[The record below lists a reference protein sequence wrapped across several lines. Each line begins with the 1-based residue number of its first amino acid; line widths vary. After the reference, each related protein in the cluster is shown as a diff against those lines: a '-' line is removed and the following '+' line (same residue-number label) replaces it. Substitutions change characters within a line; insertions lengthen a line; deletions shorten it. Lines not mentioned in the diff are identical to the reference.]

1 MPDALSSY
9 IKLIDESIK
18 ILSASDASTV
28 YSAEYGWMIALFL
41 RDTARAVF
49 LAGMTAKIK

>member
-9 IKLIDESIK
+9 LKLIDESIK

-28 YSAEYGWMIALFL
+28 YSAEYG
-41 RDTARAVF
+41 
-49 LAGMTAKIK
+49 